1 MKTEGTVDVDQAD
14 SIAISCYPEFV
25 GSQEEQIIIVV
36 DDSIPEDREGKTVT
50 LSMNSFMPTID
61 FQDLDSTFQENR
73 VVDRIQDF
81 DCPKDVLIV
90 SWSFKTMHAL
100 QMRILYFVSLYL
112 FFIFQI
118 GAHTVFAR
126 QEKSLYF
133 RYINVLS
140 THVTCFKLYN
150 RGVVAANVEIRLMEE
165 SLMPNTAKPNTF
177 IVEPTND
184 QIPPM
189 SHKVFTVS
197 FTPHIIEVNSW

>member
-1 MKTEGTVDVDQAD
+1 MDVDQAD

-36 DDSIPEDREGKTVT
+36 DNSIPEDREGKTVT

-100 QMRILYFVSLYL
+100 QMRMCNLVFCLFIFIVS
-112 FFIFQI
+112 FFQI

-140 THVTCFKLYN
+140 THVTCFKLHN

-165 SLMPNTAKPNTF
+165 SLTPNTAKSNTF

>member
-1 MKTEGTVDVDQAD
+1 M
-14 SIAISCYPEFV
+14 
-25 GSQEEQIIIVV
+25 
-36 DDSIPEDREGKTVT
+36 
-50 LSMNSFMPTID
+50 
-61 FQDLDSTFQENR
+61 
-73 VVDRIQDF
+73 
-81 DCPKDVLIV
+81 
-90 SWSFKTMHAL
+90 
-100 QMRILYFVSLYL
+100 
-112 FFIFQI
+112 
-118 GAHTVFAR
+118 FAR

-165 SLMPNTAKPNTF
+165 SLMPNTAKSNTF

>member
-90 SWSFKTMHAL
+90 SWSFKTTHAL
-100 QMRILYFVSLYL
+100 QMRMCDLVFCFFIFILYFSDW
-112 FFIFQI
+112 
-118 GAHTVFAR
+118 GAHCVCSSR
-126 QEKSLYF
+126 EISLLPVY
-133 RYINVLS
+133 
-140 THVTCFKLYN
+140 
-150 RGVVAANVEIRLMEE
+150 
-165 SLMPNTAKPNTF
+165 
-177 IVEPTND
+177 
-184 QIPPM
+184 
-189 SHKVFTVS
+189 
-197 FTPHIIEVNSW
+197 